1 MPDAETAPQ
10 STADAT
16 PFGDIDGGC
25 DCHAHMIG
33 DDPRFPLS
41 PSRAEDPEQGPLHYW
56 LDRYRTHLRS
66 LGLSRGVIV
75 HSMLYG
81 LDNSITA
88 EAVRQLGRSSFRAV
102 GLVGNDVSEA
112 QLEKMAQD
120 GFKGVRLNYV
130 HGGTLDWRGTQA
142 LAPRLR
148 ARGMHVQILL
158 HSHKH
163 MTEIAPAL
171 QQLECDTVIDHMGW
185 PDMAAGPNETGFNQ
199 LLSLLANG
207 RVWLKLSGVYRF
219 SASPYTEAD
228 SFVRAALAV
237 NPARC
242 IWGSD
247 WPFIMLGGARQP
259 RVPDLSAALLRA
271 IPERKLRQ
279 AILGTNPAEL
289 FRF

>member
-1 MPDAETAPQ
+1 MPDAETTQ
-10 STADAT
+10 QVTTDAK

-33 DDPRFPLS
+33 YDPRFPLS
-41 PSRAEDPEQGPLHYW
+41 SSRAEDPEQGSLHYW
-56 LDRYRTHLRS
+56 LDQYRTHLRS

-88 EAVRQLGRSSFRAV
+88 EALRQLGQTNFRAI
-102 GLVGNDVSEA
+102 GLVDNEVSEA
-112 QLEKMAQD
+112 QLDKMAQD

-171 QQLECDTVIDHMGW
+171 KQLECDTVIDHMGW
-185 PDMAAGPNETGFNQ
+185 PDMAAGPNEAGFSQ
-199 LLSLLANG
+199 LLSLLADDC
-207 RVWLKLSGVYRF
+207 VWLKLSGVYRF
-219 SASPYTEAD
+219 SESPFSEAD

-237 NPARC
+237 NPTRC

-247 WPFIMLGGARQP
+247 WPFIMLGGANQP

-271 IPERKLRQ
+271 IPEHKLQQ
-279 AILGTNPAEL
+279 AILQTNPTEL
-289 FRF
+289 FSF